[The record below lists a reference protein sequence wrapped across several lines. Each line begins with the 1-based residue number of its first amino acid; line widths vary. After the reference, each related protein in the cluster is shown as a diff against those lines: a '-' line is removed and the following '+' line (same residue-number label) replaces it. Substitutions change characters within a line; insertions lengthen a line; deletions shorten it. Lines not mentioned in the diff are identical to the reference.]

1 MNLKLTALLTT
12 TKDPRTT
19 QAINLLTDQYI
30 SINKGDLMNVYYRME
45 WRLLTTRIVST
56 ERLALLLSVLT
67 LFWSLF

>member
-1 MNLKLTALLTT
+1 
-12 TKDPRTT
+12 
-19 QAINLLTDQYI
+19 
-30 SINKGDLMNVYYRME
+30 MNVYYRME